1 LSTAVSVVPEPAR
14 WPVIG
19 VIAWR
24 EAKAALRGLGCY
36 VALTLALLAATWMLL
51 VDVRTL
57 DAAGLL
63 ALSDPFRASVEV
75 AMLILALFFAVSA
88 AVSAARDRESGTLEV
103 LFYGPVDELAYVL
116 GKVGGLLIA
125 YFATLPL
132 LLVSLGLLSLMT
144 GFTFGP
150 AVPASLAL
158 SIVPAAEIIAFG
170 VLLSVGMGRVR
181 SAVLLLVGV
190 VIVLLGIK
198 LAYGM
203 VLMVPISDPASPV
216 LALRDTLAAIDAGA
230 AWISPFAWLERV
242 VDGALTGAWWTALI
256 SLTAALAY
264 TLVMI
269 GLAAWWLRRRG
280 VYRRDP

>member
-1 LSTAVSVVPEPAR
+1 
-14 WPVIG
+14 
-19 VIAWR
+19 
-24 EAKAALRGLGCY
+24 
-36 VALTLALLAATWMLL
+36 
-51 VDVRTL
+51 
-57 DAAGLL
+57 
-63 ALSDPFRASVEV
+63 
-75 AMLILALFFAVSA
+75 
-88 AVSAARDRESGTLEV
+88 
-103 LFYGPVDELAYVL
+103 
-116 GKVGGLLIA
+116 
-125 YFATLPL
+125 
-132 LLVSLGLLSLMT
+132 
-144 GFTFGP
+144 
-150 AVPASLAL
+150 
-158 SIVPAAEIIAFG
+158 
-170 VLLSVGMGRVR
+170 MGRVR